1 MQWPLKTTSRV
12 PSQGFGVA
20 WSNNLRKQHTG
31 IDLPAKAGDQVF
43 ACDGGV
49 ISKVG
54 NLGKDP
60 NGIDYGRFILLE
72 HSDNNAITCYLHTD
86 PQVSEGMYVAIGG
99 VLGAIK
105 DLKGNSHLHF
115 GIWKGHRTTITARG
129 ALPFPEYV
137 GKVGPFL
144 DDPAFPS
151 SFIDPLSLTYGD
163 ETQSSAPKSLD
174 FPIKRDLSKGCTDG
188 PDVKVLQQL
197 LNKDPQTRIAI
208 SGPGSPGQES
218 SSFGGLTEKAVQR
231 LQEKYGIATA
241 GQSGYGIVGPRTRS
255 KLEELF
261 RRSSGT

>member
-20 WSNNLRKQHTG
+20 WFNNLRKQHTG
-31 IDLPAKAGDQVF
+31 IDLPAKAGDQIF

-72 HSDNNAITCYLHTD
+72 HDDDNLITCYLHTD
-86 PQVSEGMYVAIGG
+86 PQVSEGMYVVIGS
-99 VLGAIK
+99 VLGIVK

-115 GIWKGHRTTITARG
+115 GVWKGQRTAITPRG
-129 ALPFPEYV
+129 ALPFPQFA
-137 GKVGPFL
+137 GKEAPL
-144 DDPAFPS
+144 TDPAFPS
-151 SFIDPLSLTYGD
+151 SFVDPLSFTYGSD
-163 ETQSSAPKSLD
+163 QQPTITPTFD

-197 LNKDPQTRIAI
+197 LNKDPQTCVAI
-208 SGPGSPGQES
+208 NGPGSSGQES
-218 SSFGGLTEKAVQR
+218 STFGGLTEKAVQR
-231 LQEKYGIATA
+231 LQEKYGIVMA
-241 GQSGYGIVGPRTRS
+241 GQPGYGIVGPRTRS
-255 KLEELF
+255 KLEELY
-261 RRSSGT
+261 RGTIKAA